1 MPKGGTIMAAMDA
14 EHAPPAAAEMRS
26 KHDRGL
32 PPRPADLREMR
43 RLEMAAMA
51 AVADYKAAVNERR
64 RLA

>member
-1 MPKGGTIMAAMDA
+1 MATTNA

-43 RLEMAAMA
+43 RLEAAALA
-51 AVADYKAAVNERR
+51 AVADYKAAVKERW